1 MKIRATKCGLTS
13 DVMHVAMLR
22 ESASGNRRY
31 RYALAVLV
39 RWKDEPIGK
48 TMAFLHSF
56 VKDMDKLIKE
66 NNP

>member
-22 ESASGNRRY
+22 ESASGNRPY

-39 RWKDEPIGK
+39 REHKWRTE
-48 TMAFLHSF
+48 AFLNSF